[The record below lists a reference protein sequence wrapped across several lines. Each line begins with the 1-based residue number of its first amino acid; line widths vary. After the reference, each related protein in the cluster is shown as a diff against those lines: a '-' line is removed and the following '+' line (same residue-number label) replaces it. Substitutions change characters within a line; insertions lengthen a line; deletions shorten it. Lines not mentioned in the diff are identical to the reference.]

1 MSSTAMENI
10 ELYFGSKLKKKKKKK
25 QKPTCQQNSEV
36 FISGIIIQRPEPF
49 NFQVLMEFA
58 EKKKKKKSIKHLLGI

>member
-1 MSSTAMENI
+1 MENI
-10 ELYFGSKLKKKKKKK
+10 ELYFGSKLKKKKK

-58 EKKKKKKSIKHLLGI
+58 ELAL

>member
-1 MSSTAMENI
+1 MSSTAVENI
-10 ELYFGSKLKKKKKKK
+10 ELYFGSKLKKKQ

-58 EKKKKKKSIKHLLGI
+58 ELAL

>member
-1 MSSTAMENI
+1 MENI
-10 ELYFGSKLKKKKKKK
+10 ELYFGSKLKKKK

-58 EKKKKKKSIKHLLGI
+58 ELAL